1 MKIINHT
8 RFFFT
13 HSRPLELLY
22 SLPDNRSLPRK
33 ELRVPSNLIIQ
44 NENESKVASNRI
56 LIVEDDQDIRKL
68 LTRFLCRKGYSVNV
82 ALNKAELQRQ
92 LQASPIDLVLLDITL
107 PQESGYELFELLRQ
121 TTAIPVIMI
130 TALAETR
137 DRIAGLD
144 LGADDYIGKPFDL
157 AELEARIRA
166 VLRRSGRVPPP
177 NSALNEHIF
186 GLWKFIPAKR
196 ALYGKSGIR
205 VTLSSSETDLMLTLC
220 LHPNILLTRK
230 QIIELIYDA
239 PDAVEERTIDLLIS
253 RLRRKLAEGGR
264 QLELIRT
271 IRGDGYVF
279 DVKGIAR

>member
-1 MKIINHT
+1 M
-8 RFFFT
+8 
-13 HSRPLELLY
+13 
-22 SLPDNRSLPRK
+22 
-33 ELRVPSNLIIQ
+33 IIQ

-230 QIIELIYDA
+230 QIVELIYDA

>member
-1 MKIINHT
+1 MTTQDN
-8 RFFFT
+8 
-13 HSRPLELLY
+13 
-22 SLPDNRSLPRK
+22 LPPPDICS
-33 ELRVPSNLIIQ
+33 
-44 NENESKVASNRI
+44 RI
-56 LIVEDDQDIRKL
+56 LIIEDDQDIRQL
-68 LTRFLCRKGYSVNV
+68 LTRFLCLKGYSVSIAV
-82 ALNKAELQRQ
+82 NKEELQNQ
-92 LQASPIDLVLLDITL
+92 LHTFSINLVLLDITL
-107 PQESGYELFELLRQ
+107 PQENGYELFEFLRK
-121 TTAIPVIMI
+121 TTAIPVIMV

-166 VLRRSGRVPPP
+166 VLRRSERPVLSGTK
-177 NSALNEHIF
+177 LGEHLF
-186 GLWKFIPAKR
+186 GSWKFVPAKR

-220 LHPNILLTRK
+220 QNPNALLTRG

-239 PDAVEERTIDLLIS
+239 PDAVEERAIDLLVS

-271 IRGDGYVF
+271 VRGDGYIF
-279 DVKGIAR
+279 DLQSIS

>member
-1 MKIINHT
+1 MEKSFGCTLNLT
-8 RFFFT
+8 T
-13 HSRPLELLY
+13 HDNLAA
-22 SLPDNRSLPRK
+22 PDMGS
-33 ELRVPSNLIIQ
+33 
-44 NENESKVASNRI
+44 RI
-56 LIVEDDQDIRKL
+56 LVIEDDQDIRQL
-68 LTRFLCRKGYSVNV
+68 LTRFLCLKGYSVSV
-82 ALNKAELQRQ
+82 AINKAELQKQ
-92 LQASPIDLVLLDITL
+92 LHSASIDLVLLDITL
-107 PQESGYELFELLRQ
+107 PEESGYELFEFLRQ
-121 TTAIPVIMI
+121 TTALPVIMV

-166 VLRRSGRVPPP
+166 VLRRSERPVLSS
-177 NSALNEHIF
+177 SALGEHLF
-186 GLWKFIPAKR
+186 GPWKFIPAKR

-220 LHPNILLTRK
+220 QHPNVLLTRL

-239 PDAVEERTIDLLIS
+239 KDAVEERTIDLLIS

-271 IRGDGYVF
+271 IRGDGYIF
-279 DVKGIAR
+279 DLKGISS